1 MRIIIRNSSD
11 GKVMKW
17 IKLSIFAIGAL
28 IAIPLIIVA
37 TIATISEYLAHNFI
51 SWLKEF
57 TNTDVNW

>member
-17 IKLSIFAIGAL
+17 VKLSIFAIGAL

-37 TIATISEYLAHNFI
+37 TIATISEYLTQNFI

>member
-1 MRIIIRNSSD
+1 MRVTIRYSGD

-28 IAIPLIIVA
+28 IAIPMIMIALIANIFD
-37 TIATISEYLAHNFI
+37 YLTDGFI
-51 SWLKEF
+51 SWLKEY